1 MRFIFIDNFTCFF
14 FLSFYFD
21 YVFYRNTKNNPLFKM
36 QTNFLENIW
45 PNLDKTLIIKDKEK
59 WDEEDV

>member
-1 MRFIFIDNFTCFF
+1 
-14 FLSFYFD
+14 
-21 YVFYRNTKNNPLFKM
+21 M
-36 QTNFLENIW
+36 QTNFLQNIW